1 MTTTIYNS
9 RDIKYAWSTSDDDC
23 LTSMTFLSEDDIIYA
38 IMLAYNDDTADMEYS
53 FYKSTDTTNNKAL
66 WNQLMLDDLEDFDK
80 YFKEI
85 TDEEDI
91 DYIKNK
97 ETIYSAFVYETEHNL
112 SHDLLRSMIIALYSN
127 ITAKMDI
134 ADDVLNSIFTDVI
147 DMFSDGN
154 ELVPQSE
161 DSLAYIKKYGKES
174 LFETPLLQY
183 QRSQYRNLVLR
194 IITLIKDNYA

>member
-1 MTTTIYNS
+1 MTTTVYNS
-9 RDIKYAWSTSDDDC
+9 KDIKYIWSTSDDDG

-38 IMLAYNDDTADMEYS
+38 ITCEYNDDNADMEDKY
-53 FYKSTDTTNNKAL
+53 YKSKDTDNEEL
-66 WNQLMLDDLEDFDK
+66 WNQLIIDNLENFDK
-80 YFKEI
+80 YFKEV

-112 SHDLLRSMIIALYSN
+112 SHDLLRSMIIALYTN

-154 ELVPQSE
+154 ELVPPSE
-161 DSLAYIKKYGKES
+161 DSLAYIRKYGKES

-183 QRSQYRNLVLR
+183 RRSQYRNLVLR
-194 IITLIKDNYA
+194 IITLIKDNHA